1 VAAFVEVV
9 KADVLVT
16 EDNDFIVIKN
26 RDNISFKIM
35 IIVECLET
43 LK

>member
-1 VAAFVEVV
+1 MAAFVEVV

-35 IIVECLET
+35 IIVECLEI